1 MPGSTVIRCVK
12 SGSAAGLGKR
22 EGVGWERD
30 RKGETWVAQQYD
42 NTGKRG
48 GGLQHAWLHAV
59 TVTRQLR
66 SQGFPEL
73 TSVKRLLTERP
84 FLCLALCSGK
94 QCLWPTPWAFSS
106 EAAMGAGVWDWG
118 LPEASRFKPI
128 PQTCGRI
135 AYREL
140 CYSQVPGYIFICAWD
155 SHLFLKK
162 KPHIC

>member
-12 SGSAAGLGKR
+12 SGSAAGLGNGRGWGGRGTGR
-22 EGVGWERD
+22 ERRGWHSSM
-30 RKGETWVAQQYD
+30 T
-42 NTGKRG
+42 TLGKG